1 MQKDFTQGS
10 VGRKLV
16 FFALPMVLGMVF
28 HTAYNIIDT
37 IFVGMLGPL
46 ELAAASLAFPV
57 VFVFIAIASG
67 LGIGAN
73 ALIAQALGENNLH
86 KANNFAEHAIILGMV
101 LGVAIAILGIIFSPQ
116 IFTFMGADEQV
127 LPLAIEYSTLI
138 FVGMIF
144 MFAWFISDSI
154 LKAQG
159 NSKIPMMYLGASV
172 VLNIVLDPILIFGF
186 GPIPAMGLRG
196 AALATVFA
204 RLLAAFL
211 NFSYIYTSKS
221 VISLALKEFKPKP
234 ECIKR
239 MIVVG
244 LPASASQTLTA
255 LGFMLLMSIVGT
267 FGSFAIAAY
276 GVGMRLSSVAI
287 MPMVGLSSAVTSFVG
302 QNVGAGNFRRAKRA
316 SLIATRISFVIS
328 LAIVSV
334 FFLFPAQIMMI
345 FTQDALVIE
354 IGKGYLSIV
363 PFAFLIYSFY
373 YILIGAFQGAG
384 KTELALVSNTVYWI
398 ITLALAWFLS
408 PSLGLNGVWLALVIG
423 AAVELLI
430 VQAIFWSGFWIKS
443 AGK

>member
-1 MQKDFTQGS
+1 MQQDFTKGR

-16 FFALPMVLGMVF
+16 FFALPIVLGMML

-37 IFVGMLGPL
+37 IFVGMLGPM

-67 LGIGAN
+67 LGVGAN
-73 ALIAQALGENNLH
+73 ALIAQALGEKNVH
-86 KANNFAEHAIILGMV
+86 SANNFAEHALILGMV
-101 LGVAIAILGIIFSPQ
+101 LGVAIAALGIVFSPQ
-116 IFTFMGADEQV
+116 IFTFMGADETV

-138 FVGMIF
+138 FIGMIF

-159 NSKIPMMYLGASV
+159 NSKTPMKYLGISV
-172 VLNIVLDPILIFGF
+172 VLNIILDPILIFGF

-204 RLLAAFL
+204 RALAAFL

-221 VISLALKEFKPKP
+221 VISLSLKEFKPRP
-234 ECIKR
+234 ECVKR

-255 LGFMLLMSIVGT
+255 LGFMLLMSIVGA

-276 GVGMRLSSVAI
+276 GVGMRLNAIAI
-287 MPMVGLSSAVTSFVG
+287 MPIVGIESAVTSFVG
-302 QNVGAGNFRRAKRA
+302 QNIGAGKFERAKRVA
-316 SLIATRISFVIS
+316 LVATRLTFAIS
-328 LAIVSV
+328 LVVALPLM
-334 FFLFPAQIMMI
+334 LFPETFMRI
-345 FTQDALVIE
+345 FTQDATVVS
-354 IGKGYLSIV
+354 IGIGYLSIV
-363 PFAFLIYSFY
+363 PLVYLLYAFYFIFV
-373 YILIGAFQGAG
+373 GTFNGAG
-384 KTELALVSNTVYWI
+384 KTQLSLATNIAYWAV
-398 ITLALAWFLS
+398 TLLLAGILS
-408 PSLGLNGVWLALVIG
+408 QQLGLVGVWLALVIG
-423 AAVELLI
+423 ASFEMII
-430 VQAIFWSGFWIKS
+430 VLTIFWSGFWLKG

>member
-1 MQKDFTQGS
+1 MHKDFTEGS
-10 VGRKLV
+10 VGKKLV
-16 FFALPMVLGMVF
+16 FFAFPIVLGMML

-73 ALIAQALGENNLH
+73 ALIAQALGEKKLH
-86 KANNFAEHAIILGMV
+86 AANNFAEHAIILGMV
-101 LGVAIAILGIIFSPQ
+101 LGVAIAVLGIIFSPQ
-116 IFTFMGADEQV
+116 IFTFMGADQQV
-127 LPLAIEYSTLI
+127 LPLAIEYSNLI
-138 FVGMIF
+138 FIGMIF

-159 NSKIPMMYLGASV
+159 NSKTPMKYLGMSV
-172 VLNIVLDPILIFGF
+172 VLNIILDPILIFGF

-204 RLLAAFL
+204 RALAAFL

-221 VISLALKEFKPKP
+221 VISLSLKEFKPRP
-234 ECIKR
+234 DCVKR

-255 LGFMLLMSIVGT
+255 LGFMLLMSLVGA

-276 GVGMRLSSVAI
+276 GVGMRLASVAI
-287 MPMVGLSSAVTSFVG
+287 MPMVGLSSALTSFVG
-302 QNVGAGNFRRAKRA
+302 QNVGAKNFDRAKRA
-316 SLIATRISFVIS
+316 SLIATRISFVITIV
-328 LAIVSV
+328 IVSL
-334 FFLFPAQIMMI
+334 FFIFPEQIMMV
-345 FTQDALVIE
+345 FTQSAQVIG
-354 IGKGYLSIV
+354 IGAVYLSIV
-363 PFAFLIYSFY
+363 PFAFLFYSFY

-384 KTELALVSNTVYWI
+384 KTELALVSNTAYWV

-408 PSLGLNGVWLALVIG
+408 QSLGLRGIWLAMVIG
-423 AAVELLI
+423 AAVELIL
-430 VQAIFWSGFWIKS
+430 VQAIFWSGFWLKS
-443 AGK
+443 ATK